1 MIPEHLRWLFWD
13 TDVRSFSA
21 VDYPEYCITRALE
34 LGDELA
40 VQWMRETFSE
50 AQIKDV
56 LGRQR
61 RLSRRSAH
69 FWSLVYRLPTDQ
81 VAALQNVT
89 SD

>member
-13 TDVRSFSA
+13 TDVRSLSPGE
-21 VDYPEYCITRALE
+21 YPEYCITRALE

-50 AQIKDV
+50 SQIKDV
-56 LGRQR
+56 LGRQH

-69 FWSLVYRLPTDQ
+69 FWSLVYGLQPDQ
-81 VAALQNVT
+81 VAALQNVN